1 MTDIHPLT
9 LEQAA
14 RRLGVATRTM
24 QRYVEAYDKHGDR
37 SKGFDAIKVATQ
49 RGRGY
54 TWRFR
59 LDTDTT
65 ARPHPD
71 APTTPVLDASTSAP
85 DASVA
90 HALVDTSGGQG
101 EALHLVLAALG
112 ETRRESADLA
122 YRLGVSETERDELR
136 RRVEIAEAELS
147 RRREEEA
154 DAAALFHRR
163 IEQKHRNRAGMQA
176 AQDAPG
182 AAAGASADDPRP
194 APSAGLWA
202 RVRRL
207 FGGGGGRG

>member
-1 MTDIHPLT
+1 MTDTHPLT

-65 ARPHPD
+65 APPHPD
-71 APTTPVLDASTSAP
+71 ASGTPVLDVSSSAP

-90 HALVDTSGGQG
+90 QALVDASGGQQQ
-101 EALHLVLAALG
+101 ALQLVLAALG
-112 ETRRESADLA
+112 EARRENADLA
-122 YRLGVSETERDELR
+122 YRLGVNEAERAELGR
-136 RRVEIAEAELS
+136 RAKAAEAELD
-147 RRREEEA
+147 RLVA
-154 DAAALFHRR
+154 T
-163 IEQKHRNRAGMQA
+163 QAG
-176 AQDAPG
+176 QDGSGAPG
-182 AAAGASADDPRP
+182 IPEDTPAGV
-194 APSAGLWA
+194 W
-202 RVRRL
+202 VRLGRWWR
-207 FGGGGGRG
+207 GGR